1 MGMRSEEISMGGPKG
16 KASVKVLRNS
26 VKITFESGKVWE
38 GSPDECPDGIFTIQ
52 EAFVSLDREETK
64 VRGFRPYSGTF
75 IASFVELFHKKDQ
88 QPAPS
93 LKPAKTI
100 SWNDKKS
107 GDPRTGTIPT
117 HQEFTAVLK
126 LHGEPWDGLKV
137 FSYPWYMFEEDT
149 DGTSKQVGPGNEIT
163 KVNAL
168 LRFIGFDFAND
179 TLSFSDNV
187 LPELQLI
194 LKSKGERVFMVEIDK
209 GYIKQY
215 KAMPVGVG
223 APTAKA
229 KRGRPKKVVDDVAP
243 DEED

>member
-1 MGMRSEEISMGGPKG
+1 MRSEEVSFSGPKG
-16 KASVKVLRNS
+16 LASVKVLKNS
-26 VKITFESGKVWE
+26 VKVTFSSGKVWE
-38 GSPDECPDGIFTIQ
+38 GSSDECPDGIFSTP

-64 VRGFRPYSGTF
+64 VRGFRPFSGTF
-75 IASFVELFHKKDQ
+75 IASFVELWHKKDM

-93 LKPAKTI
+93 LKPAKGI
-100 SWNDKKS
+100 NWLDKKT
-107 GDPRTGTIPT
+107 GEPRSTTIPT
-117 HQEFTAVLK
+117 HQEFTAVLQ

-137 FSYPWYMFEEDT
+137 FAYPWYMFEEDT

-179 TLSFSDNV
+179 TISYSDNV

-194 LKSKGERVFMVEIDK
+194 LKSKGEHVFMVEIDK

-215 KAMPVGVG
+215 KAMPVGMG
-223 APTAKA
+223 APTKKA
-229 KRGRPKKVVDDVAP
+229 RRGRPKKVADVAP